1 MWRPIFFSI
10 LVIFGHCLEYVAVK
24 WNHWIFKALFFFLSK
39 NVYCNQQFLSLFQN
53 FDVTSTEFQRTFR
66 TLTILAISLGFFK
79 IKCFVSFEALW
90 SFLCGFF
97 FLNLFLFICI
107 LWFVCM
113 FDCCCCFFSW
123 MSLLKYQRYSSV
135 KMNSDTQQCFEYP
148 IHILHLSISGSFI
161 SAWQISQVCE
171 IMLTCACTCAFWYNF
186 ILFVV

>member
-1 MWRPIFFSI
+1 MWRPIFVSI
-10 LVIFGHCLEYVAVK
+10 LVIFGYCLEYVAVK
-24 WNHWIFKALFFFLSK
+24 WNHPIFKAFVLIKECL
-39 NVYCNQQFLSLFQN
+39 FLSLFQN
-53 FDVTSTEFQRTFR
+53 FDVTSTKGHRTFLWLIVLYLLR
-66 TLTILAISLGFFK
+66 FCGFFV
-79 IKCFVSFEALW
+79 C
-90 SFLCGFF
+90 F

-113 FDCCCCFFSW
+113 FDFCCCFFSW